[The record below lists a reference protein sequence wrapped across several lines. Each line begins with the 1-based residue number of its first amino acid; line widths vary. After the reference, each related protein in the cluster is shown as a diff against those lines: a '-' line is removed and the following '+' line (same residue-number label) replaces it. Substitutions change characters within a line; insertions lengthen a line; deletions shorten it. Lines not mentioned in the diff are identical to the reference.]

1 MTGVIGDSENELNR
15 LLASKAG
22 KSIKNRIKEIEQ
34 EIQEDD
40 MQSFSKNV
48 ERSGIHDTLVDICVS
63 AFGPESICYNKLG
76 YAFVSSEPLVEL
88 GLKNFDVLI
97 YNQKT
102 KHAIFVQCKS
112 SLSNPGRD
120 ISDSYEAKEK
130 VVENKTYLEDKLGD
144 EIQTMEFVICIPAE
158 KTNRLVREIERREN
172 TGEINITKDQL
183 LLVWQVN
190 KFEGQFLQ
198 LFTRINSRE
207 KQYKSQH
214 KDNELTNILAN
225 GIRVDAEVLVKMY
238 PSSHPLN
245 RGVKIVADILAKNA
259 KNMVADTFSTE
270 FSGMTVEE
278 FCRSPRN
285 IAHYAYEAIG
295 KSIADRFLRES
306 QALGLIEAIEGRDGW
321 FRFRIKGKTIQTI
334 LANYKKDYQKA
345 VVNRLVKEK
354 AEEKAVQQY
363 RKIYPEL
370 FTFKKY
376 RG

>member
-1 MTGVIGDSENELNR
+1 LTGVIGDSENELNR

-22 KSIKNRIKEIEQ
+22 KSIKNRINEIEQ
-34 EIQEDD
+34 EIQEDE

-88 GLKNFDVLI
+88 ELKNFDVLI

-120 ISDSYEAKEK
+120 ISDSYEAKKK

-158 KTNRLVREIERREN
+158 KTDRLVREIERREN
-172 TGEINITKDQL
+172 RGEINITKDKL

-207 KQYKSQH
+207 KLYKSQH
-214 KDNELTNILAN
+214 KDNELTKILAN

-245 RGVKIVADILAKNA
+245 QGVKIVADILAKNT
-259 KNMVADTFSTE
+259 KKMVADTFSTE
-270 FSGMTVEE
+270 FSGKTVEE
-278 FCRSPRN
+278 FCQSPRN

-306 QALGLIEAIEGRDGW
+306 KALGLIEAIEGREGW
-321 FRFRIKGKTIQTI
+321 FRFKIEGKTIKTI
-334 LANYKKDYQKA
+334 LANYKKYYQKA
-345 VVNRLVKEK
+345 VVTRLVKEK
-354 AEEKAVQQY
+354 AEERAVQEY
-363 RKIYPEL
+363 RKKSPEL
-370 FTFKKY
+370 FTFE
-376 RG
+376 

>member
-1 MTGVIGDSENELNR
+1 MTGVGGDAENELNR

-34 EIQEDD
+34 EINDVE

-63 AFGPESICYNKLG
+63 AFGPESICYDKLG

-120 ISDSYEAKEK
+120 VSDSYEAKEK

-144 EIQTMEFVICIPAE
+144 EIRSMEFVICIPAE
-158 KTNRLVREIERREN
+158 KTDRLVREIERREN

-198 LFTRINSRE
+198 LFTRINSRK

-214 KDNELTNILAN
+214 KDNELTKILAS

-245 RGVKIVADILAKNA
+245 QGVKIVADILAKNA
-259 KNMVADTFSTE
+259 KNMVADNFSTE
-270 FSGMTVEE
+270 FSGKTVEE
-278 FCRSPRN
+278 FCQLPRN

-306 QALGLIEAIEGRDGW
+306 QALGLIEAIEGRDNW
-321 FRFRIKGKTIQTI
+321 FRFKIKGKTIQTI

-354 AEEKAVQQY
+354 AGDRAVQEY
-363 RKIYPEL
+363 RKKSPEL
-370 FTFKKY
+370 FTF
-376 RG
+376 